1 MVTSK
6 SFIGWD
12 YVCVD
17 IPTTEQPWCQTLE
30 TSSDGL
36 NPRESRHL
44 RKVDPDYGGVKGCG
58 ELSELSD
65 SKPRLYGELME
76 TCINDPKLP

>member
-6 SFIGWD
+6 SFIGW
-12 YVCVD
+12 YFVCGA
-17 IPTTEQPWCQTLE
+17 IPTREQPWCQTLE

-44 RKVDPDYGGVKGCG
+44 RKAGPDYDGVKGSG

-65 SKPRLYGELME
+65 SKPRLYGELIE